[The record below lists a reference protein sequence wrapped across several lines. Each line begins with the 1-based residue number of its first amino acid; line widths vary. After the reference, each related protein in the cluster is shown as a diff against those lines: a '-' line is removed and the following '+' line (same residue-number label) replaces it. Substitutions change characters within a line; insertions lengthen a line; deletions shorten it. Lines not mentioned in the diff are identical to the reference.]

1 MRLRYLLLAAFTL
14 VAAVPLLLFWL
25 WPHARLLSYELD
37 AVRERHLLVAGTL
50 AATLD
55 SYHRQVVA
63 TFALVQES
71 LGDADVAEDAG
82 ALLQALHFRNICL
95 YDAGSGRLGGRVD
108 SFDSR
113 CDEQLDAATLT
124 TFRALAAAPAG
135 SISPVTAGPGGAPT
149 LYLAVERAPLLAVGA
164 LYTDFLVKLADG
176 VTFGEAGYATIVD
189 QEGQVIA
196 HPRAD
201 WRETRHSIADLPVIA
216 ELRAAQPGVTTFMA
230 PSRGTDVIAG
240 YAAVSGTGWGV
251 IVAQPVAELRE
262 RAAQASYAALA
273 VVVVG
278 IVAAG
283 VTGWLFARD
292 MARRLREVSQAV
304 RGMAAGDTAA
314 RTEVGGGPLVP
325 AELSELQSAFNAM
338 AEAMER
344 SRRDEKAARLRAE
357 DASRSKSAFLA
368 NMSHELR
375 TPLNA
380 VLGFTEVILAETFGK
395 IGSARYT
402 EYLMDIRTSAR
413 HLLALINDLL
423 DLSRI
428 EAGALKLT
436 DGWMPLA
443 AALEESATLFRE
455 ICAAKGLTLRLELPA
470 EPLRIL
476 ADERALRQIL
486 INLLSNA
493 VRHTPSGGTLTVGAR
508 SLPVGGLAVQVAD
521 TGVGIPVKDLER
533 VLQPFEQV
541 ARGHSG
547 SQEGTGLGLSI
558 VKQLVE
564 LHGGALTLESAVG
577 KGTIVTFTLPPERVQ
592 RHSQPPK
599 VARAQG

>member
-25 WPHARLLSYELD
+25 WPHARLLSYEVD
-37 AVRERHLLVAGTL
+37 AVRERHLLIAETL
-50 AATLD
+50 AAALD
-55 SYHRQVVA
+55 GYHRQAAA
-63 TFALVQES
+63 TFTVVQQS
-71 LGDADVAEDAG
+71 LREGDAAEDAG

-95 YDAGSGRLGGRVD
+95 YDAGSGRLEGRVD

-113 CDEQLDAATLT
+113 CDERLDAAALT
-124 TFRALAAAPAG
+124 GFRALAAQPPG
-135 SISPVTAGPGGAPT
+135 SISPVAAGSDGSPT
-149 LYLAVERAPLLAVGA
+149 LYLAAERGPLLAVGA
-164 LYTDFLVKLADG
+164 LYTDFLVELAG
-176 VTFGEAGYATIVD
+176 AVTFGDAGYATIVD
-189 QEGQVIA
+189 QEGAIIA

-201 WRETRHSIADLPVIA
+201 WRETRRSIADLPVIA
-216 ELRAAQPGVTTFMA
+216 RLRAGEPGVTTFLA

-240 YAAVSGTGWGV
+240 YAAVPGTGWGV
-251 IVAQPVAELRE
+251 IIAQPVVELRE
-262 RAAQASYAALA
+262 RAAQASYAALG

-278 IVAAG
+278 ILAAG
-283 VTGWLFARD
+283 VAGWLFARD
-292 MARRLREVSQAV
+292 MARRLRQVSQAV
-304 RGMAAGDTAA
+304 HGMAAGDTGA

-338 AEAMER
+338 AEVMER

-402 EYLMDIRTSAR
+402 EYLKDIRTSAH

-428 EAGALKLT
+428 EAGALTLS

-443 AALEESATLFRE
+443 GALEESAALFRE
-455 ICAAKGLTLRLELPA
+455 SCAAKGLMLHLELPS

-493 VRHTPSGGTLTVGAR
+493 VRHTPNGGTLTVGAR
-508 SLPVGGLAVQVAD
+508 SLPAQGLALHVAD
-521 TGVGIPVKDLER
+521 TGVGIPPDDLER

-541 ARGHSG
+541 ARNQSRP
-547 SQEGTGLGLSI
+547 QEGTGLGLSI

-564 LHGGALTLESAVG
+564 LHGGVLTLESEVG
-577 KGTIVTFTLPPERVQ
+577 KGTTVTFTLPPERVQ
-592 RHSQPPK
+592 RDSRPPRA
-599 VARAQG
+599 ARAGG